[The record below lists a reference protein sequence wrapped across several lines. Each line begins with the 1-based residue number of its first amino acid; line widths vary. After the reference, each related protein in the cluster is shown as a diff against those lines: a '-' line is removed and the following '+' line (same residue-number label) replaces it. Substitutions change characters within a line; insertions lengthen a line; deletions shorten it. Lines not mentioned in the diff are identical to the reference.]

1 MDELGSIG
9 IESKATYAQI
19 KEYILENLIL
29 KVSAR
34 LHRLIKCMR
43 EHDNQSKGEM
53 ITMKKYIGTAL
64 FLITILSLTAC
75 GSNKKINLPKAEEVK
90 EIEIMKNTSEYSL
103 KIENKDEI
111 YGIIEDIE
119 ENTNDTGKKSVND
132 QPTNIND
139 YIIVKFHH
147 KNEEGSS
154 SITYLYKDKN
164 NSYVE
169 QPYSGIWKLREETFD
184 RISSNLMK

>member
-1 MDELGSIG
+1 
-9 IESKATYAQI
+9 
-19 KEYILENLIL
+19 
-29 KVSAR
+29 
-34 LHRLIKCMR
+34 
-43 EHDNQSKGEM
+43 
-53 ITMKKYIGTAL
+53 MKKYIGMAL
-64 FLITILSLTAC
+64 VLIAILTLTAC
-75 GSNKKINLPKAEEVK
+75 GSNGSNKKIILPKAEEIK
-90 EIEIMKNTSEYSL
+90 EIEIMKNTSEESL
-103 KIENKDEI
+103 KIENQDEI

-119 ENTNDTGKKSVND
+119 ENTNDTGKESVND